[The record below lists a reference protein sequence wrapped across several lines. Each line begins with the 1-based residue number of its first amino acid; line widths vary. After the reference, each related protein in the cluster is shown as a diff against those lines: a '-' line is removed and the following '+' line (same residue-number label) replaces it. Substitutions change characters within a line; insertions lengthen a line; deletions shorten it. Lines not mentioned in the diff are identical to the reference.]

1 MADQDASWLI
11 GSATPS
17 FSMSFSPASQIGAVA
32 QAPLDAPTF
41 EALAADLEREG
52 LPAWEAARVASTMN
66 N

>member
-1 MADQDASWLI
+1 
-11 GSATPS
+11 
-17 FSMSFSPASQIGAVA
+17 MSFSPASQIGAVA